1 MLGSKDLYNSAY
13 GSFVGSN
20 NGYYR
25 FRKRLRI
32 KKLTELIR
40 PTREDRILEIGCNDG
55 ALVFHLSHFA
65 GHVCGVDINKEQ
77 VRRINNKNIQ
87 HMSATDLAFENETF
101 DKVCCFDVIEH
112 VSEVK
117 KVFLEVHRILK
128 SGGEFIISFPFE
140 VIRGQAALF
149 DAIGVYKDASHA
161 KMLHVHKLTPKR
173 IRTMIKDIPL
183 GVIHSGI
190 QFLPYPTFVM
200 IMESSEGRRSV
211 TS

>member
-1 MLGSKDLYNSAY
+1 M
-13 GSFVGSN
+13 
-20 NGYYR
+20 
-25 FRKRLRI
+25 
-32 KKLTELIR
+32 
-40 PTREDRILEIGCNDG
+40 
-55 ALVFHLSHFA
+55 
-65 GHVCGVDINKEQ
+65 
-77 VRRINNKNIQ
+77 
-87 HMSATDLAFENETF
+87 
-101 DKVCCFDVIEH
+101 CCFDVIEH

-117 KVFLEVHRILK
+117 KVFGEVHRILK
-128 SGGEFIISFPFE
+128 LGGEFIISFPFE

-149 DAIGVYKDASHA
+149 DAIGVYRDASHA